1 MYSIDYETKS
11 RSDLNEVGAFRY
23 AKDPS
28 TEVLCVSVCKDD
40 GPVLVWIP
48 PEFETR
54 CDVFGDVVSDPGA
67 KELLLEVMSSD
78 EPMSAFNVMFEIS
91 ITENVLCRLHGFP
104 VPKRNRWRCTQVMAR
119 RANIPSSLAK
129 AADCLKLKH
138 QKDAAGGRLINKFSI
153 PQKDTN
159 EFIHPRK
166 DPEAFKSF
174 AEYCR
179 QDTEVERELYGV
191 LKPFELAGWI
201 LGIFLESIEINCR
214 GMPLNLDA
222 LHKANA
228 MIEQES
234 VPAFAA
240 FRELTGLNPTQ
251 NAKVKAWINANGLT
265 LDNLQGDTLDAVMA
279 APVEPGQEKAR
290 QAIELM
296 QKMGFASVKKIPTM
310 LACAGPDDNAIRGS
324 LEFHGAST
332 MRWSAKLHQ
341 PQNFKSPEEWAEF
354 LTGRMYADLCNG
366 ESKGDL
372 EWWYGKPIFSILA
385 NCIRHFI
392 QDAQGP
398 MLSADYTAIEAMILA
413 WIAGEEWR
421 LEVFR
426 THKKI
431 YEMSASQMFGIPMQ
445 EFEDYKKQHG
455 KHHPMRKTGKVAE
468 LACIAEGQLVTT
480 DHGLVPIE
488 RVTLGMKVWDGIS
501 FVSHQG
507 VVYQGIKEVLTYE
520 NLTATEDHIVFTE
533 AGPVQF
539 ADAARWGQHLLKSG
553 PSRKGVWLGESDFSL
568 EGVCETQV
576 AGMPS
581 ADRMPRMRKG
591 VMAEFLQSP
600 EGGVQRVP
608 ALLAA
613 KAHSNVAT
621 QQGIGYGAKMQQP
634 SEPWVL
640 QLRGERYRVP
650 FRVTAGGV
658 PVDTG
663 KPWVAPGVRVGP
675 NQQRRSLRA
684 GESEVRHP
692 FNAEFECSNHQDDRG
707 MVRVVP
713 DQKPLRFL
721 HLSSSALSNAEHG
734 EGDRV
739 GHGGSHHEAQ
749 VLEDHPRP
757 AYRTRVYDILNCGP
771 RNRFTVSGVLVH
783 NCGYQGAEGALIKFG
798 ALDMG
803 LKQEDLQPIVDKWRA
818 ANPNITDFWYACERA
833 AIRAVKLPGQKMV
846 VGKLTFFSARVAG
859 ANYLFMKLPSGRN
872 LAYRDPKVTEVKAVS
887 KKTGNEYTKSS
898 LSYYGQIPGPSGAK
912 STKWGNVS
920 LYGGKITENACQA
933 IAFDIMANGVLK
945 AAAKGYRIYS
955 LIHDEALAA
964 FDGPYQSLQEFQS
977 CLEDVPRWC
986 DGLPVSTSGEVV
998 PYYKK

>member
-1 MYSIDYETKS
+1 MYSIDYETTS
-11 RSDLNEVGAFRY
+11 RSDLDEVGAFRY

-28 TEVLCVSVCKDD
+28 TEVLCVSVCKDN

-54 CDVFGDVVSDPGA
+54 CDVFGDVTSDPGA
-67 KELLLEVMSSD
+67 KELLLEAMSGD

-104 VPKRNRWRCTQVMAR
+104 VPRRSRWRCTMVMAR
-119 RANIPSSLAK
+119 RANIPASLAK
-129 AADCLKLKH
+129 AADCLKLKN
-138 QKDAAGGRLINKFSI
+138 QKDSAGGRLINKFCI

-174 AEYCR
+174 VEYCR
-179 QDTEVERELYGV
+179 KDTEAERELYGV

-222 LHKANA
+222 LRKADA
-228 MIEQES
+228 MIEAES
-234 VPAFAA
+234 GPAFAQ

-265 LDNLQGDTLDAVMA
+265 LDNLQGDTLDAIQA
-279 APVEPGQEKAR
+279 TPVEPGQEKAR
-290 QAIELM
+290 EAIELM
-296 QKMGFASVKKIPTM
+296 QKIGFASVKKIRTM
-310 LACAGPDDNAIRGS
+310 LACAGPEDNHLRGS

-332 MRWSAKLHQ
+332 MRWSGKLHQ

-366 ESKGDL
+366 ESKEDL
-372 EWWYGKPIFSILA
+372 EWYYGQPIFSILA

-413 WIAGEEWR
+413 WLAGEEWR

-533 AGPVQF
+533 AGSMQF
-539 ADAARWGQHLLKSG
+539 GRAACRSEHLQKSR
-553 PSRKGVWLGESDFSL
+553 PSGISAWLGESDFPAAHIHQ
-568 EGVCETQV
+568 TQV
-576 AGMPS
+576 EGRICANRVSRVPS
-581 ADRMPRMRKG
+581 GVLAKLGKPTEGSFQRMPAMFPATPYSEL
-591 VMAEFLQSP
+591 VVQ
-600 EGGVQRVP
+600 EGNFDAVP
-608 ALLAA
+608 
-613 KAHSNVAT
+613 V
-621 QQGIGYGAKMQQP
+621 QQP
-634 SEPWVL
+634 ERSRVC
-640 QLRGERYRVP
+640 QLRRSGHQ
-650 FRVTAGGV
+650 V
-658 PVDTG
+658 PVQIGDG
-663 KPWVAPGVRVGP
+663 WMPMDSGESWAAPAVRVGP
-675 NQQRRSLRA
+675 DQQRWALRT
-684 GESEVRHP
+684 GEPPIRY
-692 FNAEFECSNHQDDRG
+692 AES
-707 MVRVVP
+707 
-713 DQKPLRFL
+713 
-721 HLSSSALSNAEHG
+721 
-734 EGDRV
+734 
-739 GHGGSHHEAQ
+739 
-749 VLEDHPRP
+749 
-757 AYRTRVYDILNCGP
+757 
-771 RNRFTVSGVLVH
+771 
-783 NCGYQGAEGALIKFG
+783 
-798 ALDMG
+798 
-803 LKQEDLQPIVDKWRA
+803 
-818 ANPNITDFWYACERA
+818 
-833 AIRAVKLPGQKMV
+833 
-846 VGKLTFFSARVAG
+846 
-859 ANYLFMKLPSGRN
+859 
-872 LAYRDPKVTEVKAVS
+872 
-887 KKTGNEYTKSS
+887 
-898 LSYYGQIPGPSGAK
+898 
-912 STKWGNVS
+912 
-920 LYGGKITENACQA
+920 
-933 IAFDIMANGVLK
+933 
-945 AAAKGYRIYS
+945 
-955 LIHDEALAA
+955 
-964 FDGPYQSLQEFQS
+964 
-977 CLEDVPRWC
+977 
-986 DGLPVSTSGEVV
+986 
-998 PYYKK
+998 